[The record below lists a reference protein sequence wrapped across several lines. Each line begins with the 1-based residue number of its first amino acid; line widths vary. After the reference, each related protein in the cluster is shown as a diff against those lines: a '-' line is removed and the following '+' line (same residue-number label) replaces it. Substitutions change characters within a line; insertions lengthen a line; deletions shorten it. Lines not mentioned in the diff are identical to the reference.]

1 MLELRDVCAGYGE
14 GDVVRRVSLTL
25 AANETLCIIG
35 PNGCG
40 KTTLLKAIAQLLPY
54 RGEILLHGKPL
65 RGKGPQA
72 IARSVAL
79 LSQTSGIY
87 FSYSVEETVMMG
99 RYAHRQAGLWGRPS
113 GQDREA
119 VERCL
124 GLVDLLDERHR
135 EISRLSGGQLQRVF
149 LARTLAQDPE
159 IILLDEP
166 TNHLDFKYQAEL
178 IDYLHAWRQ
187 QEGRSVIGVLHD
199 VNLALSLADRV
210 MLMREGEAFALGPTG
225 QTVTRLALKEVFQAD
240 VAGYMLDSLR
250 RWEEVRE

>member
-1 MLELRDVCAGYGE
+1 MLELRDVSAGYGE
-14 GDVVRRVSLTL
+14 GDVVRGVSLTL

-40 KTTLLKAIAQLLPY
+40 KTTLLKAIANLLPF
-54 RGEILLHGKPL
+54 RGDILLHGKPL
-65 RGKGPQA
+65 RSMNPQA

-79 LSQTSGIY
+79 LSQSSGVY

-99 RYAHRQAGLWGRPS
+99 RYAHRTGLWGQPS
-113 GQDREA
+113 RQDREV

-124 GLVDLLDERHR
+124 AAVDLLPEKSR

-178 IDYLHAWRQ
+178 IHYLRRWRK

-210 MLMREGEAFALGPTG
+210 MLMREGQAVALGPTAE
-225 QTVTRLALKEVFQAD
+225 TLTRSALRQVFQAD
-240 VAGYMLDSLR
+240 VAGYMLDTLQ
-250 RWEEVRE
+250 RWEEVAE